1 MMADIQKN
9 IDWRLTRDSINS
21 NGYVILPSVLTAAE
35 CDVLKQNY
43 YSENLYRKTVVME
56 RHRFGLGEYKYFDYP
71 LPELITDLREKLYE
85 QLAPVANTWMQELK
99 IDLVYPERFSG
110 MLKLCRENNQQ
121 KATPL
126 ILKYGK
132 GGHNTLHQDLY
143 GSVYF
148 PMQAVI
154 CLSAPETDFAGGE
167 FVLAQQI
174 PRAQSKAIVL
184 NPGKGD
190 MIIFTTSFRPVQGS
204 RGFYRVQMKHGVSEV
219 RKGERYTLG
228 IIFHDA
234 LN

>member
-1 MMADIQKN
+1 MLQMQNKESWLSIQQALN
-9 IDWRLTRDSINS
+9 I
-21 NGYVILPSVLTAAE
+21 NGYAILKGVLTEDE
-35 CDVLKQNY
+35 CELLKHNY
-43 YSENLYRKTVVME
+43 ATEKYYRKTVIME
-56 RHRFGLGEYKYFDYP
+56 RYRFGAGEYKYFDYP
-71 LPELITDLREKLYE
+71 LPEIITDLREQIYAR
-85 QLAPVANTWMQELK
+85 LAPVANEWMQNLK
-99 IDLVYPERFSG
+99 IDTRYPESFSE
-110 MLKLCRENNQQ
+110 MQALCHQHKQ
-121 KATPL
+121 YKATPL
-126 ILKYGK
+126 ILKYGQ

-154 CLSAPETDFAGGE
+154 CLSAPGKDFSGGE

-190 MIIFTTSFRPVQGS
+190 MIIFTTSFRPAHGTK
-204 RGFYRVQMKHGVSEV
+204 GYYRVHMKHGVSEV
-219 RKGERYTLG
+219 HEGERYTLG